1 MKHRAADASAS
12 YFAARTSMGRTAVR
26 LFHHLHEQLAVAIM
40 LATLGCLPARCQDP
54 GNFAIRQVAGA
65 PALLLISSSCL
76 LPRTELCSALNSADP
91 QNTQGRSSDGAFK
104 KTVRRLGKDQ
114 AEIYSAPFH
123 RYNLKW
129 DAVFLAGTG
138 VLIATDRRASA
149 AISGNHV
156 DISRNI
162 STAGLYGTS
171 AAAGV
176 LWLSG
181 LATHNDHAREAGALS
196 AEAFANAVPVYVGL
210 QLITGRERPI
220 EGSGN
225 GRFWRNN
232 ALNSSFP
239 SGHALF
245 TWSMASV
252 IAHEY
257 PRPWVKWLAY
267 GTATAVS
274 VARFSGREHYPSD
287 VAVGSVIGY
296 LIGRH
301 IFHAHCREG
310 LSEGC
315 HSRKIALANQP

>member
-1 MKHRAADASAS
+1 
-12 YFAARTSMGRTAVR
+12 
-26 LFHHLHEQLAVAIM
+26 
-40 LATLGCLPARCQDP
+40 
-54 GNFAIRQVAGA
+54 
-65 PALLLISSSCL
+65 
-76 LPRTELCSALNSADP
+76 LCSRLISADP
-91 QNTQGRSSDGAFK
+91 QNTQGRSADGAFR
-104 KTVRRLGKDQ
+104 KTIRRFGRDQ

-123 RYNLKW
+123 RSNLKW
-129 DAVFLAGTG
+129 DALLLAGTG
-138 VLIATDRRASA
+138 VLIATDRHASGA
-149 AISGNHV
+149 LPGNHV

-181 LATHNDHAREAGALS
+181 LATHNEHAREAGTLS
-196 AEAFANAVPVYVGL
+196 AEAFANTVPVYAGL
-210 QLITGRERPI
+210 QFITGRERPN

-274 VARFSGREHYPSD
+274 VTRFSGREHFSSD
-287 VAVGSVIGY
+287 VVVGSVIGY
-296 LIGRH
+296 LIGWH
-301 IFHAHCREG
+301 IFQVHCKEG
-310 LSEGC
+310 LSKDC
-315 HSRKIALANQP
+315 HPRKENVAGRFSSNAVSGDI

>member
-1 MKHRAADASAS
+1 MFR
-12 YFAARTSMGRTAVR
+12 
-26 LFHHLHEQLAVAIM
+26 HLREQLGAAI
-40 LATLGCLPARCQDP
+40 LLVTFGCLPARCQDAR
-54 GNFAIRQVAGA
+54 NFAIRHVAEA
-65 PALLLISSSCL
+65 PSSHLSRNVCF
-76 LPRTELCSALNSADP
+76 LPRSELCSGPISADP
-91 QNTQGRSSDGAFK
+91 QSTQSGSSDGVFK
-104 KTVRRLGKDQ
+104 KAVRRFGKDQ

-123 RYNLKW
+123 RSNLKW
-129 DAVFLAGTG
+129 DALFLAGTG
-138 VLIATDRRASA
+138 VLIATDRRASGA
-149 AISGNHV
+149 LSRNHV
-156 DISRNI
+156 DIGRNI
-162 STAGLYGTS
+162 SSVGLYGTS
-171 AAAGV
+171 AAAGA

-181 LATHNDHAREAGALS
+181 LATHNEHARETGALS

-257 PRPWVKWLAY
+257 PRPWAKWLAY

-274 VARFSGREHYPSD
+274 VSRFSGREHFPSD
-287 VAVGSVIGY
+287 VAVGSVLGY
-296 LIGRH
+296 LLGRH

-310 LSEGC
+310 LSESC
-315 HSRKIALANQP
+315 HARKIAVADQP